1 MPKFYTSLTAYDTIT
16 VGVDDTGHDVK
27 FFGATS
33 GQYLLWDESADKL
46 IVTGEIEAGSL
57 DISGN
62 VDVDGTLEADA
73 ITVNGTTLANYI
85 PTVNANKITV
95 TDSNNDEAFPVVFH
109 DEGGNTLLDDTG
121 IFKYNPNSGT
131 LYTTKLVVSSTSEL
145 TSALTLNAGTPIV
158 FEGASQDAHETS
170 LSIVDPTGDRT
181 QYVINQSGYIPLLAA
196 VTTTTISATPAELNV
211 LDGVTA

>member
-73 ITVNGTTLANYI
+73 ITVNGTTLAN
-85 PTVNANKITV
+85 
-95 TDSNNDEAFPVVFH
+95 
-109 DEGGNTLLDDTG
+109 
-121 IFKYNPNSGT
+121 
-131 LYTTKLVVSSTSEL
+131 
-145 TSALTLNAGTPIV
+145 
-158 FEGASQDAHETS
+158 
-170 LSIVDPTGDRT
+170 
-181 QYVINQSGYIPLLAA
+181 
-196 VTTTTISATPAELNV
+196 
-211 LDGVTA
+211 